1 MLLDYYLP
9 DIDGGEILKLIRENP
24 ETRLVPVIM
33 MSYDAS
39 KEAEACLDYGADGFY
54 SKDSDP
60 EKCRYLIEALLRRV
74 RMDHGIIEKGDIRT
88 ERKGFSV
95 FKDGKFL
102 KSLSPEQ
109 FGLLELLLAKSP
121 EYVDECI
128 ISRVVLGVVGYA
140 DNSDIIRG
148 LAYRLRQALGQPLGS
163 RITSRSGYGWAYI
176 YSQDAASQTT

>member
-33 MSYDAS
+33 MSNDERRSAAARL
-39 KEAEACLDYGADGFY
+39 EYGADAFY
-54 SKDSDP
+54 YKMSKL
-60 EKCRYLIEALLRRV
+60 EECRCLIESLLRRV
-74 RMDHGIIEKGDIRT
+74 RMDNGIIEKGDIRT
-88 ERKGFSV
+88 ERKRFSV

-109 FGLLELLLAKSP
+109 FGLLELLLVKSP
-121 EYVDECI
+121 EYVEERL
-128 ISRVVLGVVGYA
+128 ISQEVLCVVGPA
-140 DNSDIIRG
+140 DNSAVIRG